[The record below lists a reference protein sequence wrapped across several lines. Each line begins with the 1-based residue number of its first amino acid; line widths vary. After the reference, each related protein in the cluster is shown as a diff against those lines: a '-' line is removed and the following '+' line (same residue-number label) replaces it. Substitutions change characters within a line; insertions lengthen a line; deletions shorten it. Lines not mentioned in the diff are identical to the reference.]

1 MGGGDPTFSRREW
14 NGMEKIVLEY
24 SSLFLFG
31 SLMENEK
38 FILLFENLSE
48 REWNG

>member
-1 MGGGDPTFSRREW
+1 
-14 NGMEKIVLEY
+14 MERIVLEY
-24 SSLFLFG
+24 SSLLLFG

-38 FILLFENLSE
+38 FILLFGNLSE